1 MNFLMKKMMKRQ
13 LKGLP
18 PDQQDKFMKMIEKD
32 PKFFTELAKE
42 IEVETK
48 KGKDQQAAS
57 LAVMM
62 KHKKKLQEL
71 MK

>member
-1 MNFLMKKMMKRQ
+1 MNFLMKQMMKRQ

-18 PDQQDKFMKMIEKD
+18 PDQQDKFIKMIEKD

-42 IEVETK
+42 IEAETK
-48 KGKDQQAAS
+48 KGKDQQTAAMM
-57 LAVMM
+57 VMM
-62 KHKKKLQEL
+62 KHKDKLQQL